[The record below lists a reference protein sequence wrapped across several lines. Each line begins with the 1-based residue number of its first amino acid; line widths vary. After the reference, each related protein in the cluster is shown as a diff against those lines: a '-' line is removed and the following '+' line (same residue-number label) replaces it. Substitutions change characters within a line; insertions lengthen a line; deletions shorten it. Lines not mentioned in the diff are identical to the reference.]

1 MDATS
6 SSVYLI
12 SVYHHEMKVII
23 IVIVIIIII
32 IIVIIIVINIT
43 KQNAITF
50 TDKFLWHFLDL
61 RYMLKCL
68 GVSRYK
74 KEKRKKIGEKGKRE
88 NRCFVHT

>member
-1 MDATS
+1 MDAMS

-12 SVYHHEMKVII
+12 SVYRHEMKVII
-23 IVIVIIIII
+23 II
-32 IIVIIIVINIT
+32 IIVIVINIT

-61 RYMLKCL
+61 RCMLKCL

-74 KEKRKKIGEKGKRE
+74 KEKKKENWRKRE
-88 NRCFVHT
+88 KRESLFCSHLTNS